1 MKHLKLL
8 LRSLVSNNACVE
20 AARTREKKYNIIA
33 VVFALVALFF
43 SVLPMTVTNLQQRGS
58 AWVSSE
64 ITYNYKP
71 GMYNFCRA
79 VKDNGVALEIEP
91 EKTLSIDDNLSKVF
105 VSGTTSQPILSK
117 DKKSQMVWQYANV
130 ENYYHYTY
138 GDETKYDSIRC
149 LEVYDLTDLNDTD
162 FNDYVTALLNNTN
175 PWVKSDSKDPEANWL
190 QYTQTR
196 KDEES
201 EWGDPVKLA
210 RSTSCIFFGKKN
222 VYGYIFQPGNSS
234 IMGSV
239 GGDYLSTRTGDL
251 FGTLG
256 VVEALDKPNPEEEV
270 AKVWIPFWDQVYD
283 VTRWNNA
290 WRSTGIMIGVNVGVL
305 LFMGLMVFL
314 LTRGKNNPFRIYS
327 FWDCQKIS
335 YYCSLM
341 AGLIALFGFLL
352 KPLAMMMFVLI
363 LGVRV
368 MWCSMRTLRY
378 TPAPK

>member
-64 ITYNYKP
+64 ITYNFKP
-71 GMYNFCRA
+71 GLYNFCYTA
-79 VKDNGVALEIEP
+79 ENGGAKITINSDKTLTISQGKNVFVDGEKDVTLSED
-91 EKTLSIDDNLSKVF
+91 EKTQVTWNY
-105 VSGTTSQPILSK
+105 T
-117 DKKSQMVWQYANV
+117 NV
-130 ENYYHYTY
+130 KYYHYTN
-138 GDETKYDSIRC
+138 GEDTEYDSIRC
-149 LEVYDLTDLNDTD
+149 LEVYDLTEDKDDKT
-162 FNDYVTALLNNTN
+162 FNDHVTALLNNTN
-175 PWVKSDSKDPEANWL
+175 PWASEDEEHPEKKWL
-190 QYTQTR
+190 QYKQTR
-196 KDEES
+196 KETTEDF
-201 EWGDPVKLA
+201 GDPVKLA

-222 VYGYIFQPGNSS
+222 IYGYIFQRGNSS

-239 GGDYLSTRTGDL
+239 GGDYLSTPNGDL
-251 FGTLG
+251 FETLG
-256 VVEALDKPNPEEEV
+256 IYDALATLDP
-270 AKVWIPFWDQVYD
+270 AKVADKWIPFWDQVYN
-283 VTRWNNA
+283 VTRWNGA

-335 YYCSLM
+335 YYCSLT